1 MMLISHIPNL
11 LNGYIFFPL
20 APEEKD
26 EVGEWRL
33 QSLKKKH
40 EESRDLGTQL
50 AQAST
55 VERCQEKERIKQELI
70 DAGEDVPWTR
80 REVNGWERNFAG

>member
-1 MMLISHIPNL
+1 L
-11 LNGYIFFPL
+11 LNGYIFKL

-40 EESRDLGTQL
+40 EESRDLGTHL
-50 AQAST
+50 VAQT
-55 VERCQEKERIKQELI
+55 
-70 DAGEDVPWTR
+70 PY
-80 REVNGWERNFAG
+80 